1 MTTGSPI
8 TRRCPGMRDL
18 SPADMAR
25 FHRIAEVF
33 RGVVAAWGYGEVRT
47 PTIEYLHL
55 FTGAGTLSPQMLG
68 RVYSFLD
75 WDGWSGE
82 RVVLRPDATIPAARL
97 YTERFTPGEDA
108 RLSYV
113 QNVLRFA
120 DGDDSR
126 EDWQCGVERLGAS
139 APQADLELILLGLA
153 VLRALG
159 LPAPTVRISHTGVV
173 RALMERAGLD
183 AEEQLA
189 LYERIREGDL
199 DGLTA
204 IEARLPDLPTPLRF
218 LFQTDGD
225 RAYVAN
231 VRAALADRVP
241 EALAPLQEL
250 TTIAETLSALG
261 EPYRVSMA
269 LARNFEY
276 YTGLVFRFDV
286 AETRVGGGGRYDR
299 LLAQVSGHDVPA
311 SGFALEVDAIA
322 PLLTAE
328 AEDTGVA
335 FVVRAATLEPALLA
349 RAHEVATVLRER
361 GLVVALNGA
370 TGQVAEV
377 IVEGADQL
385 RLRQAGHESV
395 FASMEKLA
403 DVVLDADG
411 LAE

>member
-1 MTTGSPI
+1 MTTGSPT

-18 SPADMAR
+18 SPADMQR
-25 FHRIAEVF
+25 FRRIAEAF
-33 RGVVAAWGYGEVRT
+33 RVVVAAWGYQEVRT

-97 YTERFTPGEDA
+97 YTERFTPGDDA

-113 QNVLRFA
+113 QNVFRFA

-126 EDWQCGVERLGAS
+126 EDWQCGVERLGAL

-153 VLRALG
+153 VLRKLD
-159 LPAPTVRISHTGVV
+159 LPAPAVRISHTGVV

-199 DGLTA
+199 DGLTE

-218 LFQTDGD
+218 LFETEGD

-250 TTIAETLSALG
+250 TAIAETLTALG

-286 AETRVGGGGRYDR
+286 ADTRVGGGGRYDR
-299 LLAQVSGHDVPA
+299 LLAQVSGQNVPA

-322 PLLTAE
+322 PLLTME
-328 AEDTGVA
+328 AEETGAA
-335 FVVRAATLEPALLA
+335 FVVRAATLDPALLA
-349 RAHEVATVLRER
+349 RAHEVAAALRGH
-361 GLVVALNGA
+361 GLVVALDGA
-370 TGQVAEV
+370 PKQAAEI

-385 RLRQAGHESV
+385 RLRLAGRESV
-395 FASMEKLA
+395 FASVQKLA
-403 DVVLDADG
+403 DVIIDADG
-411 LAE
+411 LAG